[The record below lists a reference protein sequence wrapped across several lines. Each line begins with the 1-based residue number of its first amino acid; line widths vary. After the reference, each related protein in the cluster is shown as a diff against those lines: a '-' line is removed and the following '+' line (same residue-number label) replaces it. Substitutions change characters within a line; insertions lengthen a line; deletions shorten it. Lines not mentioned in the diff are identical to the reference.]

1 MAEIIDFATETLPRV
16 LGLALILYAVFR
28 IKRTEMDF
36 FQASRSWVLVA
47 FMISLA
53 LLWIFELLGETS
65 EEWFDSNE
73 AYVDLSFVVVATWL
87 STFMVALST
96 EYKRYNALDQL
107 SRWLRNHPVN
117 IMTLWG
123 AIALGV
129 LLPVWFTDLDGTGW
143 RGDSDW
149 ILVLVLS
156 YVAMSLAIDAA
167 FILRS
172 RPKGSLP
179 RLAKESRREMV
190 LLSIGW
196 TGIPLAVFFL
206 DTLLSVKLD
215 VRDYNPDSW
224 IIVFLFA
231 LIVESISGKGFTGLV
246 VDSEA
251 EDGRRSGFRVYDIP
265 RGVYLIEDEKPGSAF
280 SLFSELVTLPLSP
293 NAVIPGR
300 EDSASATL
308 EFLIPQGLVVTREFP
323 ESIRKNHNLEVTPII
338 WLTESPGD
346 MRIAPTSLAVLTDT
360 IIRFME
366 NNPNSI
372 VLIEGIE
379 YMVTFND
386 FRKVLKQFDSMNET
400 AWVTKGRLLISVD
413 PRAFDEREIAML
425 ERDRKVVKQSAG
437 IEELKRESRIEAQA
451 GVR

>member
-1 MAEIIDFATETLPRV
+1 MAEIIDFAMETLPRV
-16 LGLALILYAVFR
+16 MGLALILYAVFR
-28 IKRTEMDF
+28 IKRAEMDF

-47 FMISLA
+47 FMIGLA
-53 LLWIFELLGETS
+53 LLWIFELLGEAS
-65 EEWFDSNE
+65 EEWLKRNQ
-73 AYVDLSFVVVATWL
+73 AYVDLSFVVIAMWL

-107 SRWLRNHPVN
+107 ARWLRTSPVN
-117 IMTLWG
+117 VVTVWG

-129 LLPVWFTDLDGTGW
+129 MVPVWFTDIGGSEW
-143 RGDSDW
+143 SDENDW
-149 ILVLVLS
+149 LLALVLV
-156 YVAMSLAIDAA
+156 YVAISLVIDAI
-167 FILRS
+167 FIVRS
-172 RPKGSLP
+172 RPRGMLP
-179 RLAKESRREMV
+179 RLAKESRREMAI
-190 LLSIGW
+190 LSTGW
-196 TGIPLAVFFL
+196 TGIPLTVFLL
-206 DTLLSVKLD
+206 DILLNSRFGVS
-215 VRDYNPDSW
+215 DYNPYTW
-224 IIVFLFA
+224 IMVFLFA
-231 LIVESISGKGFTGLV
+231 MIVESISGKGFTGLI

-251 EDGRRSGFRVYDIP
+251 EDGKRSGFRVYDIP
-265 RGVYLIEDEKPGSAF
+265 RGVYLIEDEKPSSAF

-293 NAVIPGR
+293 TAEIPGR

-323 ESIRKNHNLEVTPII
+323 ESIRKNHNLQVTPII

-372 VLIEGIE
+372 VLVEGIE

-386 FRKVLKQFDSMNET
+386 YRKVLKQLDSLNET

-425 ERDRKVVKQSAG
+425 ERDRKVVKQAAG
-437 IEELKRESRIEAQA
+437 IEELKK
-451 GVR
+451 